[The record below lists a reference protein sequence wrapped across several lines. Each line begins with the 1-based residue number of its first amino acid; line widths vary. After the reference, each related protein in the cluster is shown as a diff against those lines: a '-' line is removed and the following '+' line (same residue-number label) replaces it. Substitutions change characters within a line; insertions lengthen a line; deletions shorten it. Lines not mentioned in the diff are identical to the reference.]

1 MNISNPNKQYKTKN
15 NLVYSC
21 QFHVIFCTKY
31 RRDVLSTKIQKRL
44 KELIQEK
51 SSEYNYEIIEMEIMK
66 DHVHL
71 LIDINPKLGIYKT
84 ITKIKGYSSR
94 TLREEYPE
102 LKSRIP
108 SLWTRSLFISSVG
121 SVSLDVVKQYIKD
134 QEGV

>member
-1 MNISNPNKQYKTKN
+1 MNISNPNKKYKTKN

-31 RRDVLSTKIQKRL
+31 RRDVLTNEIQQRL
-44 KELIQEK
+44 TELIQEK
-51 SSEYNYEIIEMEIMK
+51 ASEYNYNIIEMEIMK
-66 DHVHL
+66 NHVHL